1 MKKTPQAYSV
11 TCEFPCISKVNMKR
25 SRRSVAWD
33 HFDLKN
39 DLVHCEAV
47 YKYNSAT
54 TQMMYHLNNAHPTL
68 VRGGASCSRS
78 QPSINS
84 VLARRSCDAQRA
96 EKITQRICKFI
107 EMDMLPLS
115 IVEGEGFRQLINLLE
130 PAYHI
135 PSRRTITRLVETH
148 DEKRKQEL
156 LKGKTCQTSVLYI
169 FG

>member
-1 MKKTPQAYSV
+1 MAAIKHFTTQGQCLKKTPQAYSV

-39 DLVHCEAV
+39 DLVHCQHCEAV

-68 VRGGASCSRS
+68 VSGGASCSRS

-115 IVEGEGFRQLINLLE
+115 IVEGEGFSTTYWNRLITFRHNV
-130 PAYHI
+130 
-135 PSRRTITRLVETH
+135 PSPH
-148 DEKRKQEL
+148 W
-156 LKGKTCQTSVLYI
+156 
-169 FG
+169 